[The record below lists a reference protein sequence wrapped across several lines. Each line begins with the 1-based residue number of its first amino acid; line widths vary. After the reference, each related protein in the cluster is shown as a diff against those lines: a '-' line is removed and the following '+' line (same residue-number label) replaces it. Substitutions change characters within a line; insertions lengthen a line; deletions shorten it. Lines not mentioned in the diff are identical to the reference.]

1 MNKELISEINR
12 FREIAGLSLLNEG
25 PGKGWA
31 VTGADDLTSVL
42 SKTSSD
48 FKKGLD
54 DLSSIAGK
62 SVDEINDPFLKEFKK
77 SIDEIVTSQGKSF
90 DEIVNNPVYRKLV
103 EKRFAVAVKSS
114 EDLIKKYT
122 QSYFKKYK
130 GAQQL
135 VDKKLLG
142 SLVSD
147 AVNTK
152 GIRDYDQL
160 KQLFYNKIDNFATD
174 EGKSIPDVVKAE
186 MRKIIDAEVSGMTGK
201 QTLEPVV
208 AKKLDDLIGK
218 QADDIVSKA
227 QLAMEKDGKMFP
239 KPSKVTDEVLN
250 DLRAGKN
257 PDDIMKNIADEF
269 GMSADEYKSGFSK
282 FMNKWVGSP
291 LNSTWSWVW
300 NQGAKV
306 VEFYSGNKG
315 NKRLWATAG
324 ITALGVAIVGGA
336 YAFKEYKESPN
347 VKLWE
352 ENYSGFDDF
361 PQEVKNWIANTYPPL
376 TYRNPK
382 NAKENPSLYIKN
394 VYYRKDQPD
403 PNFPATHYITVE
415 FGDGKKVETES
426 EDMIFWT
433 DVPKTTEQI
442 KTEEEEA
449 AKAAKAAEAAKGST
463 TVTPITNDEKNKVL
477 EKLGGNAAGF
487 GSADLP
493 YVKKIDNTNFTF
505 EDANG
510 KITNVTL
517 P

>member
-90 DEIVNNPVYRKLV
+90 DEIVNNPTYRKLV

-160 KQLFYNKIDNFATD
+160 KQLFYKRIDNFATD

-186 MRKIIDAEVSGMTGK
+186 MRKIIDAEVSSMTGK

-208 AKKLDDLIGK
+208 TKKLDDLIGK

-227 QLAMEKDGKMFP
+227 QLAMEKEGKMFP

-250 DLRAGKN
+250 DLKAGKN

-282 FMNKWVGSP
+282 FMNRYVGSP
-291 LNSTWSWVW
+291 LNSTWTWVW

-306 VEFYSGNKG
+306 IEFYSGKKG
-315 NKRLWATAG
+315 GKRLWATVG
-324 ITALGVAIVGGA
+324 LVALGGVIYGG
-336 YAFKEYKESPN
+336 YTYYKESKKP
-347 VKLWE
+347 KSLDMWE
-352 ENYSGFDDF
+352 DNYSGFDDF
-361 PQEVKNWIANTYPPL
+361 PKEVKDWISNTYEYT

-382 NAKENPSLYIKN
+382 NAKDNPSLFIKS
-394 VYYRKDQPD
+394 VSYRKDQPD

-415 FGDGKKVETES
+415 FGDGKKVTTES
-426 EDMIFWT
+426 DDMTFWT
-433 DVPKTTEQI
+433 DVPKTADQI
-442 KTEEEEA
+442 KAEEEA
-449 AKAAKAAEAAKGST
+449 SKAAETAKVVET
-463 TVTPITNDEKNKVL
+463 PKEVTPITDDEKKKVI
-477 EKLGGNAAGF
+477 EKLGGSKDGY
-487 GSADLP
+487 GTADYP
-493 YVKKIDNTNFTF
+493 YVKKTGEKTFTY
-505 EDANG
+505 EEASG
-510 KITNVTL
+510 KIINVTL
-517 P
+517 D